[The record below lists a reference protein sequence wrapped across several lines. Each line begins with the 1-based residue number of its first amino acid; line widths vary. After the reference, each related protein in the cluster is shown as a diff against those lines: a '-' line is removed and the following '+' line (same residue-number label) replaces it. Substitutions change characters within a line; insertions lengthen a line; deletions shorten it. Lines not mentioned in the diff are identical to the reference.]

1 MGSVLTLAAT
11 IGDLIPIAHWDGDAP
26 GWWIVFVPLFWFLVI
41 FGIVLLVRARGGSG
55 PPWSGRGRETG
66 IEVLERRFAEGEL
79 SLEQYRERR
88 SVLEEKS

>member
-1 MGSVLTLAAT
+1 MDSALMLAAAMV
-11 IGDLIPIAHWDGDAP
+11 DVVPIAAWDGDGP

-41 FGIVLLVRARGGSG
+41 FGIVLLVRGRWG
-55 PPWSGRGRETG
+55 PPWSGRGRETA

-88 SVLEEKS
+88 SVLEEKR